1 MRTFLFYTLFLL
13 VGTLSSAQER
23 YTMKSGGR
31 IFNSKDKRLYTPEVE
46 ENFIQEAL
54 VYYKAGRR
62 KKTLGNIFIIAGLTC
77 VSIDSYNYFNPK
89 EIYKTDSF
97 GRNIRDY
104 EYTNYSMFIIGGGL
118 IIAAIP
124 IKLGFQN
131 KIRKSVEIMNDYAT
145 KSDKASIESTNLLIN
160 QNGIGLSIQF

>member
-1 MRTFLFYTLFLL
+1 MRTIFLTSLL
-13 VGTLSSAQER
+13 LLSLTIFSQET

-31 IFNSKDKRLYTPEVE
+31 IFNSKEERLNSTQVTEH
-46 ENFIQEAL
+46 FTQEAL
-54 VYYKAGRR
+54 KYYKAGRS
-62 KKTLGNIFIIAGLTC
+62 KKTLGNILFWGGAASIITNTILYYNQP
-77 VSIDSYNYFNPK
+77 IDYL
-89 EIYKTDSF
+89 DSN
-97 GRNIRDY
+97 RKSLNNNKVT
-104 EYTNYSMFIIGGGL
+104 YTFFYIGGGL
-118 IIAAIP
+118 VLASIP